1 MSRCHLLSLLPGS
14 AAALCTGTLDADNSL
29 HKTRTLLLF
38 STYISQLSEEIE
50 RERGGLS
57 TESEEDRTSIETL
70 YAAIPFL
77 AKIADDGDGDEMDRV
92 LVQRTIDMLN
102 KVRFNSILIR
112 LIPF

>member
-1 MSRCHLLSLLPGS
+1 MLHMSSLSLPGS
-14 AAALCTGTLDADNSL
+14 AAALRTGTLDADNSL

-70 YAAIPFL
+70 C
-77 AKIADDGDGDEMDRV
+77 KIA
-92 LVQRTIDMLN
+92 
-102 KVRFNSILIR
+102 
-112 LIPF
+112 